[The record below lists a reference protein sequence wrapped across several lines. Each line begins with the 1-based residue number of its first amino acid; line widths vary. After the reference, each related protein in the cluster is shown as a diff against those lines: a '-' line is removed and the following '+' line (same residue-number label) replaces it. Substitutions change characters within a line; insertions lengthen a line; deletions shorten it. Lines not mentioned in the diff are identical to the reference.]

1 MAVNKRRQLKIPR
14 DVLAQMTDGNPQ
26 AIRALE
32 KMQLDIFDLLPSE
45 IADIIEQAASEA
57 MQAAMIANQIRDSLA
72 PYLQPV
78 GVPVEHNSG
87 LDAVSVT
94 INDVNSLDSV
104 GLPCVHSEYLLA
116 V

>member
-104 GLPCVHSEYLLA
+104 SLPCVHSEYLLA